1 MTISEIAAQ
10 MGVPVETL
18 VQEVVAQGTTKA
30 TAFVILGALA
40 AVLAVAVI
48 FVGAYLNSE
57 FAVQTFMLLIL
68 ISMILLLSVPDLIAW
83 KTAPET
89 TANQYIVEHYGGGQN
104 D

>member
-30 TAFVILGALA
+30 MNEVYGL
-40 AVLAVAVI
+40 
-48 FVGAYLNSE
+48 E
-57 FAVQTFMLLIL
+57 
-68 ISMILLLSVPDLIAW
+68 
-83 KTAPET
+83 
-89 TANQYIVEHYGGGQN
+89 EHH